1 MCWNAQRTGA
11 KKDGLSPSAWRL
23 CGVGTLMIAGPF
35 LPEGVFLAER
45 ITLLRRGFSQLRC
58 GGVSEYVWVLAG
70 IVHVAP
76 KIVAM
81 HARFGFGGRIAI
93 RPARCGKFRLRGE
106 MAKMVQNGVKKMS
119 VKCQFIVTIF
129 ITYLML
135 SK

>member
-23 CGVGTLMIAGPF
+23 CGIGFLMSAGPF

-58 GGVSEYVWVLAG
+58 GGVLRRILILAG
-70 IVHVAP
+70 FARAAQ

-93 RPARCGKFRLRGE
+93 RPARCEKFRLRGE
-106 MAKMVQNGVKKMS
+106 MAKMVQNGVKKNVS
-119 VKCQFIVTIF
+119 
-129 ITYLML
+129 
-135 SK
+135 